1 MSHRDQRVG
10 INGPLLDRDI
20 YGENLSNRFRAAPDF
35 HDRENGESMFEDEQG
50 DDSLPLINEQDIS
63 AIIRQAGATKDNYR
77 DGQTH
82 NKLNARGRGGARET
96 KLTAGNSMMN
106 TLQKSLSKSIVIA
119 PDAAELAHDRVLP
132 PGRAVDFQ
140 AHMDDLKARTET
152 EIPYTATQVEDAMYL
167 DKTLV
172 VTLEY
177 HYYQKG

>member
-10 INGPLLDRDI
+10 IKGPLLDRDV
-20 YGENLSNRFRAAPDF
+20 APEFD
-35 HDRENGESMFEDEQG
+35 DEQG

-63 AIIRQAGATKDNYR
+63 AIIRQAGATKDSQR
-77 DGQTH
+77 DDG
-82 NKLNARGRGGARET
+82 RGRGGARET

-106 TLQKSLSKSIVIA
+106 TLQKSLNKSIVIA

-140 AHMDDLKARTET
+140 EHMDDLKARTET
-152 EIPYTATQVEDAMYL
+152 EIPYTTTQVEDAMYL

>member
-10 INGPLLDRDI
+10 INGPLLD
-20 YGENLSNRFRAAPDF
+20 GGAAPEFD
-35 HDRENGESMFEDEQG
+35 DEQG
-50 DDSLPLINEQDIS
+50 DDPLPLINEQDIS

-77 DGQTH
+77 DDG
-82 NKLNARGRGGARET
+82 RGRGGARET

-106 TLQKSLSKSIVIA
+106 TLQKSLNKSIVIA

-140 AHMDDLKARTET
+140 EHMDDLKARTET
-152 EIPYTATQVEDAMYL
+152 EIPYTTTQVEDAMYL

-177 HYYQKG
+177 HYYQRG